1 MGSARPDLELF
12 TIGVYGTTP
21 GRFFKA
27 LESARIDT
35 FCDLRARRG
44 VRGREYAFANANR
57 LQDEL
62 AARGIAYR
70 HFMSLAPSEAVRQ
83 AQWAADEEAHT
94 PKRLRTKLA
103 PAFAEGY
110 RAEALDSLDP
120 AWFLEQVGPDARR
133 VVLFCVEREASA
145 CHRSLLA
152 DFLHDRLGVPVT
164 HLLP

>member
-1 MGSARPDLELF
+1 MAADGAGIELF
-12 TIGVYGTTP
+12 TIGVYGSTP
-21 GRFFKA
+21 DRFFET

-44 VRGREYAFANANR
+44 VRGREYSFANANR
-57 LQDEL
+57 LQEEL

-70 HFMSLAPSEAVRQ
+70 HLLSLAPSEEIRQ
-83 AQWAADEEAHT
+83 AQWAADEETHT

-103 PAFAEGY
+103 PAFAEAY
-110 RAEALDSLDP
+110 QAKVLDSLDP
-120 AWFLEQVGPDARR
+120 AWFLEQMGPDARR
-133 VVLFCVEREASA
+133 IVLFCVEREPTA

-152 DFLHDRLGVPVT
+152 NNLRDRLGVPVT